1 MNKKIFFACVILITY
16 LVVLI
21 FFMIGEKKDNNDPT
35 TESLSSESTVQ
46 EELLIEPEPVD
57 FQTKELTVGISELPL
72 NFNPF
77 MARRY
82 IEKII
87 SNLIYAP
94 LIGLK
99 YNTVDPKKSFQPVLA
114 ENIRADKNNRGIIH
128 ISLKNNIPIH
138 NKPGSI
144 GIEDIKYTLE
154 GISRIP
160 TNSYNRNKIRI
171 LDRENKL
178 DIQVDYPPVGKGKE
192 ELLRRY
198 LTFPVVPDKA
208 FRSFDEQVDTDIEI
222 KEKIKGP
229 GPYELEE
236 YDNNNNKIIM
246 QRFNEYIGHN
256 SENENSIFNIVFNFR
271 DKYGDIITS
280 FKDGKFHILLD
291 YFGEPLTALTGSS
304 NYVRKPDPTLNSF
317 TCLAFNFRQNKF
329 RDLIYSNNFREIV
342 AACMDD
348 SNVRDIFNEYPGKSM
363 HLIDEPLNR
372 YIKKDV
378 YKHDIKI
385 KEKKLKDR
393 ITMLFKDER
402 LKKYKYKQIRIYYE
416 SFKPVYE
423 RLAGKAAKSLN
434 KAFRG
439 YLEFK
444 AVPVP
449 SPNQWFDLTF
459 STRNFTMVLYTHYF
473 GVNRVIMNTE
483 FFKNNNQI
491 NLTGKRI
498 SLRKN
503 KYGEIDYDNFLL
515 KVNSDLPVVVIG
527 MFYRYNIINSQDI
540 IAPWNDPE
548 IDPDE
553 QEALKNSPLFYKVW
567 DWKWKK

>member
-1 MNKKIFFACVILITY
+1 MNKKRSFACAIGITF

-21 FFMIGEKKDNNDPT
+21 ILIILEIFEERKNKRISQP
-35 TESLSSESTVQ
+35 ESSPQVIELVELPES
-46 EELLIEPEPVD
+46 VD

-87 SNLIYAP
+87 SNLVYAP

-99 YNTVDPKKSFQPVLA
+99 YNTVNPKKSFQPVLA

-138 NKPGSI
+138 NKSGSI
-144 GIEDIKYTLE
+144 GGEDIKYTLE

-160 TNSYNRNKIRI
+160 TNPYNRNKISL

-178 DIQVDYPPVGKGKE
+178 DIKVGYPPVGKGKE

-198 LTFPVVPDKA
+198 LTFPVVPDEA
-208 FRSFDEQVDTDIEI
+208 FSSFDEQVDTDIEI

-229 GPYELEE
+229 GSYELEE

-246 QRFNEYIGHN
+246 QRFKEYIGQN

-291 YFGEPLTALTGSS
+291 YFGEPLTGSS

-515 KVNSDLPVVVIG
+515 KVNTDLPVVVIG
-527 MFYRYNIINSQDI
+527 MFNRYNIINSQDI

-553 QEALKNSPLFYKVW
+553 QEALKNSPLFYRVW
-567 DWKWKK
+567 GWKWKK